1 MNDHI
6 PQSYH
11 TLPPGTVLPHN
22 YIIERVLGEGGFG
35 ITYCCKV
42 RHTDEHFA
50 LKEYFPN
57 HIAYRRIEQ
66 ESSTVVPF
74 PEHQELFERERR
86 RFLTEASI
94 LQEFQQLEHIVGVK
108 DIIEANGTFYLVMK
122 LIDGLT
128 LKQYIKENEPLSFD
142 ELFQLIAPVLRDL
155 IQVHKKGLLHGDIS
169 PDNLILGTDNQFH
182 LIDFGSAN
190 LESMTEQESKTVI
203 LKHGFAP
210 PEQYFPNGK
219 LGPWTD
225 VYGMC
230 ATIYYALTGITPP
243 ESVMRLQNDELPSL
257 SDYAPILSW
266 QAKAIEK
273 GLCPQ
278 AAHRYQTMEALY
290 QAMLIPPLSVRFPKN
305 CTAEQSHKN
314 ILLHSMKWIVLG
326 ILLVGILLFYNGLGT
341 SKSGI
346 LTMICTQN
354 SGHIH

>member
-35 ITYCCKV
+35 ITYCCKL

-108 DIIEANGTFYLVMK
+108 DIIEANGTFYLVME

-230 ATIYYALTGITPP
+230 ATIYYALTGMTPQYI
-243 ESVMRLQNDELPSL
+243 SFFIR
-257 SDYAPILSW
+257 
-266 QAKAIEK
+266 
-273 GLCPQ
+273 
-278 AAHRYQTMEALY
+278 
-290 QAMLIPPLSVRFPKN
+290 PKN
-305 CTAEQSHKN
+305 VSIIQLSMQLPRRDMESFFATLKKE
-314 ILLHSMKWIVLG
+314 LLYRIPTYRMTREEIKRIVFNYVFTYYNQKRIYTSNPNSLPPAANRR
-326 ILLVGILLFYNGLGT
+326 LFEED
-341 SKSGI
+341 I
-346 LTMICTQN
+346 QRAA
-354 SGHIH
+354 